1 MTRTGFPHSDISG
14 SMHICCSPKLI
25 AAYRVLHRLPMPRH
39 SPCAL
44 FRLNYSPLAFANFVP
59 YMSFANRFFFANCN
73 TITCCTEKPFY
84 TDSKLSFLL
93 VSTILLSSS
102 DVSTRL
108 DLSSLSIFSFQSTS
122 QGFPCLV
129 GSNGFEPSTSRLSGA
144 RSNQLSYEPISVL
157 GSFPH
162 VLPLDSRP
170 SGGDEG
176 IRTLDP
182 LLAGQVL
189 SQLSYTPISLDQR
202 GLANPQN

>member
-44 FRLNYSPLAFANFVP
+44 LRLNYSPLAFANFVP

-84 TDSKLSFLL
+84 TDSKLPFLL

-102 DVSTRL
+102 DFS
-108 DLSSLSIFSFQSTS
+108 DSI
-122 QGFPCLV
+122 CLL
-129 GSNGFEPSTSRLSGA
+129 FL
-144 RSNQLSYEPISVL
+144 YSV
-157 GSFPH
+157 FKVH
-162 VLPLDSRP
+162 RK
-170 SGGDEG
+170 
-176 IRTLDP
+176 
-182 LLAGQVL
+182 
-189 SQLSYTPISLDQR
+189 ISLAWWAQMDSNHRPRAYQAR
-202 GLANPQN
+202 ALTN

>member
-73 TITCCTEKPFY
+73 TITCCTEKPFN

-93 VSTILLSSS
+93 VSTILLSLS

-157 GSFPH
+157 GSLPH
-162 VLPLDSRP
+162 VLPL
-170 SGGDEG
+170 
-176 IRTLDP
+176 TL
-182 LLAGQVL
+182 GQVVEMKGFEPL
-189 SQLSYTPISLDQR
+189 TPCLQGRCS
-202 GLANPQN
+202 PS